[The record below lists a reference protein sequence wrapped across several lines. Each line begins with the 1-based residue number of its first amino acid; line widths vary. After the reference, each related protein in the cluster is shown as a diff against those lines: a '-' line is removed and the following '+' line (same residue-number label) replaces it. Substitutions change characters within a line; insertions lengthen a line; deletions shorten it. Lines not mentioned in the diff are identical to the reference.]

1 MLALSRLDPA
11 REFQPFV
18 LIKSGGGLL
27 LRDLLLGSLGGG
39 GGLLRL
45 GLPGGGLA
53 KQNKRIEGVLVAGTG
68 ACEGRDT

>member
-1 MLALSRLDPA
+1 MLALRRVDPA

-27 LRDLLLGSLGGG
+27 LGFLGGG
-39 GGLLRL
+39 GGLLLL
-45 GLPGGGLA
+45 GLPGGGNLGGGDFILFGA
-53 KQNKRIEGVLVAGTG
+53 DTG